1 MFKTLFFSI
10 WFLFHPV
17 HVTITSIDYVQEEN
31 YFKVFIRMYFDDFLL
46 DSKLDELES
55 DNKDIFVDKSS
66 RALMLKYLGDKIIIE
81 VNEKRLSG
89 ELEDLNLADN
99 EISMNLKYG
108 AEKIPETITVKNL
121 LLTRLYGDQVNMIIV
136 RINDFEEGVKLT
148 SDLTERTFN
157 IK

>member
-1 MFKTLFFSI
+1 
-10 WFLFHPV
+10 V